1 MKKKKVGRP
10 PLLYTVYNNKTDMPV
25 IIDGTAEQ
33 TAKAMGISFS
43 TFYSAVT
50 LARKGK
56 IRKWHI
62 EAIKQSEVEYGY

>member
-1 MKKKKVGRP
+1 MGRK

-33 TAKAMGISFS
+33 AAKAMGISFK

-50 LARKGK
+50 FARNGRIK
-56 IRKWHI
+56 KWHI
-62 EAIKQSEVEYGY
+62 DTIKENEVDYGY

>member
-1 MKKKKVGRP
+1 
-10 PLLYTVYNNKTDMPV
+10 MPV